1 MYGYFMD
8 LNEALLEF
16 TKPFSM
22 TRFRLVFYALREPKN
37 VAFDTK
43 IINTHLLVL
52 GIRIPILRK
61 IAKTLAIQA
70 DRVLKGLKVDCYE
83 LMTLKGLMITKL
95 QDCEAVKKALAT
107 FVPTIEN
114 WATCDLMCG
123 DLKIVE
129 RNPDYFLP
137 LIKEFLGSDREFEM
151 RTGVVL
157 LMKFYLND
165 LATVFALINNVN
177 CDYYYV
183 NMALGWLI
191 CESFLRDKEQTLEF
205 LRTAKI
211 SPIAINKGIQKIRES
226 FRVSD
231 LEKQEI
237 LKYKRG

>member
-1 MYGYFMD
+1 MD

-16 TKPFSM
+16 TKPFKM
-22 TRFRLVFYALREPKN
+22 AQFRPVFYALHEPKN

-43 IINTHLLVL
+43 IINTHLRVL
-52 GIRIPILRK
+52 GIRIPVLRK

-70 DRVLKGLKVDCYE
+70 ERVVKGLKVDCYE

-95 QDCEAVKKALAT
+95 QDCEAVYVALES

-129 RNPDYFLP
+129 NNPDYFLP
-137 LIKEFLGSDREFEM
+137 LISKFLASEREFEI

-157 LMKFYLND
+157 LMKFYLAD
-165 LATVFALINNVN
+165 LSRVFALINNLN
-177 CDYYYV
+177 SDYYYV

-191 CESFLRDKEQTLEF
+191 CESFLRDKASTLHF
-205 LRTAKI
+205 LRTAQI
-211 SPIAINKGIQKIRES
+211 SPVAINKGIQKIRES